1 MEEER
6 QEKTGCSLASFRS
19 AGEDQERALGC
30 MVSRRGL
37 DAQPPLRRHR
47 VDIGWGRHG
56 DAQFGEGSA
65 ESAMNIDLEK
75 LRKFMEDIASKRG
88 PFTLFALLLRDDALV
103 DEWDLVVSAPWLKV
117 GDLKA
122 LKVFAKGLSAAI
134 GEEGVLSL
142 SHIARLKAD
151 EPAVDTILAL
161 GGSGD
166 SGETVEV
173 RDFDVAGLNI
183 RRGYILHAERP
194 QPEPSTVA

>member
-1 MEEER
+1 
-6 QEKTGCSLASFRS
+6 
-19 AGEDQERALGC
+19 
-30 MVSRRGL
+30 
-37 DAQPPLRRHR
+37 
-47 VDIGWGRHG
+47 
-56 DAQFGEGSA
+56 
-65 ESAMNIDLEK
+65 MNIDLEK

-161 GGSGD
+161 GGSGG